1 MVIITL
7 RDVDDDL
14 HRRCKAVAGRFGK
27 SMRVYIIEA
36 IEKCVRNDEQI
47 VMNSILKEMQK

>member
-7 RDVDDDL
+7 RDIDDDL